1 MEQTGN
7 SFGFVKDE
15 VDTHMSKN
23 SEWGAVA
30 YLTQSI
36 YGRCTNSTSC
46 TEIGINNNTS
56 YITGYGAPAG
66 SDYST
71 SKGAYD
77 TTLGK
82 DASTT
87 KNIYGIYDMSG
98 GSFEYVMGVYNNI
111 IRYSGFSSLPDSK
124 YYNNYTSTNYTGHAL
139 TETARWYI
147 DIASFVES
155 SPSWFMRG
163 GRYSDSADA
172 GVFSFSGSGGSS
184 ADVVSSRLVI
194 SNE

>member
-1 MEQTGN
+1 
-7 SFGFVKDE
+7 
-15 VDTHMSKN
+15 
-23 SEWGAVA
+23 
-30 YLTQSI
+30 
-36 YGRCTNSTSC
+36 
-46 TEIGINNNTS
+46 
-56 YITGYGAPAG
+56 
-66 SDYST
+66 
-71 SKGAYD
+71 
-77 TTLGK
+77 
-82 DASTT
+82 
-87 KNIYGIYDMSG
+87 MSG

-124 YYNNYTSTNYTGHAL
+124 YYNNYTGTSYTGHAL
-139 TETARWYI
+139 TETARWYS
-147 DIASFVES
+147 DFASFVES

>member
-1 MEQTGN
+1 
-7 SFGFVKDE
+7 
-15 VDTHMSKN
+15 MSKN

-36 YGRCTNSTSC
+36 YGRCSNSTSC
-46 TEIGINNNTS
+46 TEIGINNNAS
-56 YITGYGAPAG
+56 YITGYGAPAR

-139 TETARWYI
+139 TETARWYS
-147 DIASFVES
+147 DFASFVES